1 MKKGYVLLVDDE
13 WEFAELT
20 KKDVERIK
28 ADINGEFAEQYL
40 IKLSNGETVDVGIID
55 DIKEAEEYYKNKM
68 YEAMQILNDT
78 IYDAER
84 NRIEWNEAFNQMKQ
98 LLNNIKTAI

>member
-20 KKDVERIK
+20 NKDVERIK
-28 ADINGEFAEQYL
+28 ADLNGEFAEQYL

-68 YEAMQILNDT
+68 YEAMQIL
-78 IYDAER
+78 IIR
-84 NRIEWNEAFNQMKQ
+84 FGFLSLFF
-98 LLNNIKTAI
+98 LLNFSKVFY